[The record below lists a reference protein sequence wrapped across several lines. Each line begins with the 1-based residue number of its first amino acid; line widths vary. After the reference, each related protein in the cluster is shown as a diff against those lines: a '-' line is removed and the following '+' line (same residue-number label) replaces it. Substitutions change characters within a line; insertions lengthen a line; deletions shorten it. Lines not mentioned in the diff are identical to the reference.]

1 MATSNDVCTACFP
14 DGSRPQCRVF
24 DNSSGALTIYSGL
37 HATGRM
43 PAMCQGEDGRF
54 RVCHQPEAS
63 TAPTVAV
70 PAAAADRRLRIR
82 AA

>member
-1 MATSNDVCTACFP
+1 MQDRDNACTACFS
-14 DGSRPQCRVF
+14 DGSRPDCRVF

-37 HATGRM
+37 HATGKA

-54 RVCHQPEAS
+54 RVCHLP
-63 TAPTVAV
+63 
-70 PAAAADRRLRIR
+70 PAATASPGADRRLRIR

>member
-1 MATSNDVCTACFP
+1 MQDRDHTCTACFS
-14 DGSRPQCRVF
+14 DGSRPDCRVF

-37 HATGRM
+37 HATGKA

-54 RVCHQPEAS
+54 RVCHQP
-63 TAPTVAV
+63 
-70 PAAAADRRLRIR
+70 AAAAAPAVADCRQRIR